1 MSCVIVARDK
11 FEAAARRSKLREQAV
26 AFKGGRCEICG
37 YSKCIEALDFHHL
50 DSFTKDFTISDRM
63 TSFEAIEAELKKCV
77 LLCANCH
84 REVHAGWHPQYLLR
98 DDDNTRD
105 EWEPLTP
112 DAIDD
117 VLEKGV
123 LERDA
128 INQGFRLDVGT
139 RFRQPAPLDGHG
151 SFEGVLASV
160 PPEAFR
166 RIRSG

>member
-1 MSCVIVARDK
+1 MARDK

>member
-1 MSCVIVARDK
+1 MPCVIVARDK

-84 REVHAGWHPQYLLR
+84 REVHAGWHPQYLLG

-112 DAIDD
+112 DAIDE

-128 INQGFRLDVGT
+128 INQMGFRPGAGT
-139 RFRQPAPLDGHG
+139 RFRQ
-151 SFEGVLASV
+151 
-160 PPEAFR
+160 
-166 RIRSG
+166 

>member
-1 MSCVIVARDK
+1 MPCVIVARDK

>member
-1 MSCVIVARDK
+1 
-11 FEAAARRSKLREQAV
+11 
-26 AFKGGRCEICG
+26 
-37 YSKCIEALDFHHL
+37 
-50 DSFTKDFTISDRM
+50 M

-84 REVHAGWHPQYLLR
+84 REVHAGWHPQYLLG

-112 DAIDD
+112 DAIDE

-128 INQGFRLDVGT
+128 INQMGFRPGAGT
-139 RFRQPAPLDGHG
+139 RFRQ
-151 SFEGVLASV
+151 
-160 PPEAFR
+160 
-166 RIRSG
+166 